1 MHHDTNNF
9 LSVERCWVRGHSSFN
24 LFKDVSGKY
33 SLILTLS
40 SQGHR
45 ALFTGTQG
53 SVHRDT
59 GLGSQPSSALHSS
72 AAAAPGQGVGG
83 TGHGTVRQEL
93 LHLKLL

>member
-33 SLILTLS
+33 SLILTLG

-45 ALFTGTQG
+45 ARFTGTQG
-53 SVHRDT
+53 SVH
-59 GLGSQPSSALHSS
+59 SHPLHFTVQQLL
-72 AAAAPGQGVGG
+72 PQVRVWVVQGME
-83 TGHGTVRQEL
+83 Q
-93 LHLKLL
+93 